1 MSPVGPFEEPAGL
14 AAGRRPG
21 AHSAEIVAADRERQP
36 AGALAR
42 RLVDLRSPLFRN
54 GYILL
59 VNAGA
64 TSVLGLVY
72 WALAARA
79 YPEEMVGA
87 NSAAIAAMTLLAA
100 LSRFE
105 LNATLIRYVP
115 SAGRRT
121 VRLVL
126 GSYAAIMVVAAC
138 TGSLFVVGARAGV
151 IPGGFL
157 AKAQIS
163 PLWFVP
169 ALVFWC
175 LFGVQ
180 DSVLI
185 GLRQVAWVPLENALF
200 SATKLALLLVLAGV
214 LPLSGIFVSYTVPA
228 AIAVLPVNL
237 LIFAW
242 LLPRRPATMRAGG
255 EPLSPV
261 ALARYATGEYAGA
274 LFGLMIVSLPP
285 LIVISMLGE
294 RANAVFYVP
303 WVIASAFAQFSSNM
317 ATSLTVEG
325 ALDEAQLVAYARQMI
340 VHVLRVVVLASLGL
354 FLFGPLLLGLLGGDY
369 AAHGGMLLRLLAL
382 NEIPNSIVSL
392 YFAIARVQ
400 RRTRDIALVQ
410 GSICAI
416 FLSLLLALLP
426 HYGITGAG
434 VAAVVSQSVAALALL
449 CTRLR
454 TVLWPRS
461 AVR

>member
-1 MSPVGPFEEPAGL
+1 
-14 AAGRRPG
+14 
-21 AHSAEIVAADRERQP
+21 
-36 AGALAR
+36 
-42 RLVDLRSPLFRN
+42 
-54 GYILL
+54 
-59 VNAGA
+59 
-64 TSVLGLVY
+64 
-72 WALAARA
+72 
-79 YPEEMVGA
+79 
-87 NSAAIAAMTLLAA
+87 
-100 LSRFE
+100 
-105 LNATLIRYVP
+105 
-115 SAGRRT
+115 
-121 VRLVL
+121 
-126 GSYAAIMVVAAC
+126 
-138 TGSLFVVGARAGV
+138 
-151 IPGGFL
+151 
-157 AKAQIS
+157 
-163 PLWFVP
+163 
-169 ALVFWC
+169 
-175 LFGVQ
+175 
-180 DSVLI
+180 
-185 GLRQVAWVPLENALF
+185 
-200 SATKLALLLVLAGV
+200 
-214 LPLSGIFVSYTVPA
+214 SYTVPA